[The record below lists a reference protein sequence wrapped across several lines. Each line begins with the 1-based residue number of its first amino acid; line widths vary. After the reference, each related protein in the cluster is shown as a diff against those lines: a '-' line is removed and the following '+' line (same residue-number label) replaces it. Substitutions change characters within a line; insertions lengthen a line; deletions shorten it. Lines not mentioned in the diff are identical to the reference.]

1 MNNLAFYCL
10 KLVRWTGW
18 LLLPLILAFLATGY
32 AMSSRYGMS
41 VLADERTAL
50 APRHPHYPARAAVHL
65 SSHDSLGLDP
75 AGLIFGCAW
84 RRKPGGIDGIRCTGD
99 RKTPRCRCPL
109 RGHVERERVTI
120 SDHIGYEHDLKTAP
134 HRSF

>member
-50 APRHPHYPARAAVHL
+50 ALHKLMHLPLGILIILHVLPSTYLAMIRWGWIQRGSSSDARGDGSRVGSMESDAPATGKRLAAGVR
-65 SSHDSLGLDP
+65 
-75 AGLIFGCAW
+75 CA
-84 RRKPGGIDGIRCTGD
+84 DT
-99 RKTPRCRCPL
+99 
-109 RGHVERERVTI
+109 
-120 SDHIGYEHDLKTAP
+120 LKEKG
-134 HRSF
+134 